1 MSLFINAIEAMRDV
15 GEKERE
21 LLIRA
26 LSGWSESVSTHGGFP
41 NSCKSDSVFA
51 TTSGEGDHGKRLF
64 DGLENSRGSL
74 GRGR

>member
-1 MSLFINAIEAMRDV
+1 MILKYLRLRLSDSVVLERFPAGLSLFLPI
-15 GEKERE
+15 
-21 LLIRA
+21 
-26 LSGWSESVSTHGGFP
+26 GGFP